1 MNKRVSTRVDV
12 EHSERCRW

>member
-1 MNKRVSTRVDV
+1 MNKRVSARVDV